1 MAITYPINDTD
12 RFTVYNT
19 ETSAPLNDGRGRPMR
34 GVVWGS
40 VDKSQMIS
48 GLADNIKWLLDV
60 KEVKPEYDSSTH
72 KIEKNVTAYDVI
84 NESATDSWTVT
95 DLTQAELDERIPAH
109 VEISGIKYDT
119 SELSQNAFTR
129 MMTLVSNAGMLDTD
143 EVAVK
148 DCLGVSHT
156 MTVSAFN
163 ADMVQFGL
171 HCYQAF
177 HSA

>member
-1 MAITYPINDTD
+1 MAKTY
-12 RFTVYNT
+12 TVYNT
-19 ETSAPLNDGRGRPMR
+19 DTNTVEATGRPWPTAD
-34 GVVWGS
+34 GVSEPVGMPINL
-40 VDKSQMIS
+40 VLLEEIK
-48 GLADNIKWLLDV
+48 ADR
-60 KEVKPEYDSSTH
+60 PAYDNSTH
-72 KIEKNVTAYDVI
+72 KLVENAVAYDTTAKT
-84 NESATDSWTVT
+84 ATRSWSVVA
-95 DLTQAELDERIPAH
+95 LTQAELDERIPTH

-119 SELSQNAFTR
+119 SEISQNAFTR
-129 MMTLVSNAGMLDTD
+129 MMTLVSNAEMLDTD

-177 HSA
+177 HSS

>member
-1 MAITYPINDTD
+1 MKYTTYNSTTQEVVIT
-12 RFTVYNT
+12 
-19 ETSAPLNDGRGRPMR
+19 GRPYPTSD
-34 GVVWGS
+34 GS
-40 VDKSQMIS
+40 RPPN
-48 GLADNIKWLLDV
+48 LADDIHILE
-60 KEVKPEYDSSTH
+60 EVTEAKPTYDRGTH
-72 KIEKNVTAYDVI
+72 KLVENAIAYDTTAKTATRSW
-84 NESATDSWTVT
+84 SAVA
-95 DLTQAELDERIPAH
+95 LTQAELDERIPAH

-171 HCYQAF
+171 YCYNAF
-177 HSA
+177 HSS